1 VGLKLVAIGLD
12 NVEQNGEAP
21 GPHVQLAAA
30 YNTGQLKEDGEPALD
45 PDAVHRRGAAG
56 RLVGGVGEELLVGG
70 DELGGAADETDGLHA
85 GVGEESIAR
94 ELGQALDAVLR

>member
-1 VGLKLVAIGLD
+1 
-12 NVEQNGEAP
+12 
-21 GPHVQLAAA
+21 
-30 YNTGQLKEDGEPALD
+30 
-45 PDAVHRRGAAG
+45 
-56 RLVGGVGEELLVGG
+56 VGG